1 MRLAFV
7 PFAGYLVTKRPPFS
21 GNSFTE
27 DIAVDLHTLSRLN
40 RFRAIVV
47 TLVKYGFGD
56 VIGRLDLPA
65 KLGPLYTR
73 RQPREDPGTYTR
85 IRLTLQELGPT
96 FIKLGQLLSLRT
108 DLIPVEMAEE
118 LSKLQEHVPA
128 EDFADIRKQIERS
141 LGTSIDKIFLEF
153 DEEPLAA
160 ASLAQVHKAVLRE
173 NKAVVAVKV
182 QRPGIRQTIRNDLR
196 IMESLAQRA
205 HERIEGLQLYN
216 LPRVVE
222 EIKRLLTQELDFQRE
237 GRNIRL
243 ARSNFADDP
252 ALYLPRVYSEI
263 STSRLLVLEQIQG
276 TSLRDAVTNWAPV
289 VRREL
294 ARKWLRA
301 TLKQIL
307 EDGFFHAD
315 PHPGNLF
322 ILSETQYSLLDWGM
336 VGRLTPETRLKLIDL
351 LGSVVLKD
359 SQQTLDLLLEFTE
372 YKPDTDMDS
381 LQREL
386 MDILDD
392 YHSVPLKEINM
403 GRLLTALTEM
413 LRNHHMQLTMD
424 LSVMIKAIVTSE
436 GSARM
441 LDPDLDVISEAAP
454 YLRRL
459 AKQKYSPQML
469 LRTIQSSFRNLWRM
483 QRNLPVQINHIMDKL
498 ERDELTIGFEHKRLE
513 GLRRTLNEVANRLT
527 LALITTSMIIGS
539 SMIITTGVKP
549 FIFGYPALG
558 LVGYLLSGLFGCWL
572 IVDIL
577 RKRKY

>member
-1 MRLAFV
+1 M
-7 PFAGYLVTKRPPFS
+7 
-21 GNSFTE
+21 
-27 DIAVDLHTLSRLN
+27 DLHTLSRLN

-56 VIGRLDLPA
+56 IIARLDLPA

-73 RQPREDPGTYTR
+73 KQPREERNTYTR

-108 DLIPVEMAEE
+108 DLIPVEMADE
-118 LSKLQEHVPA
+118 LSKLQENVPA
-128 EDFADIRKQIERS
+128 EDFAEIRKQIERS
-141 LGTSIDKIFLEF
+141 LGRPMDEVFLEF
-153 DEEPLAA
+153 NEEPLAA
-160 ASLAQVHKAVLRE
+160 ASLAQVHRAVLRE
-173 NKAVVAVKV
+173 GNDVVAVKV
-182 QRPGIRQTIRNDLR
+182 QRPGIRQIIRNDLR

-205 HERIEGLQLYN
+205 HERVEMLQLYN
-216 LPRVVE
+216 LPRVVD

-252 ALYLPRVYSEI
+252 ALYLPHVYSEI
-263 STSRLLVLEQIQG
+263 STSRLLVLELISG
-276 TSLRDAVTNWAPV
+276 TSLRDAVTNWDPGM
-289 VRREL
+289 RREL

-322 ILSETQYSLLDWGM
+322 ILSDMQYSLLDWGM

-372 YKPDTDMDS
+372 YKANTDMDS
-381 LQREL
+381 LHREL

-413 LRNHHMQLTMD
+413 LRNHQMQLTMD

-436 GSARM
+436 GSARL

-454 YLRRL
+454 YIRRL
-459 AKQKYSPQML
+459 AKQKYSPQTI

-483 QRNLPVQINHIMDKL
+483 QRSLPLQINHIMDKL

-549 FIFGYPALG
+549 LLFGYPALG
-558 LVGYLLSGLFGCWL
+558 LIGYLLSGLFGCWL